1 MKKYSIF
8 VVMAA
13 MVFGAISCNK
23 AELGDNTPVDNTPT
37 VSDWSFTAEIEN
49 PTTKMSAEL
58 SGSTYDFTWET
69 GDVVKI
75 LYAGGSTTATAT
87 VSAGVASFTPA
98 AAIANDIPIWLVY
111 PSTLEA
117 SLDGNNLL
125 VPMPGVQKSSAPTG
139 LLVSKAVAG
148 APSVSFKHPV
158 GYYRFDVNGDG
169 VDVTRLTITSAASNN
184 LTAASLSLSFDG
196 EGVPTATPTSAVASL
211 TVDFDGAGTYF
222 VPVLP
227 GVTPAAGDL
236 TFQFYRGEAKT
247 EKAGAYKHGLAL
259 ENTRSSIVNWAD
271 LPAKATN
278 RYVSTSGDA
287 NNNGA
292 TASAPW
298 SFLKFKSFME
308 NSTENG
314 NSAREAAAL
323 ALYDGIN
330 IRLAAGT
337 YSPTVKVVPA
347 INITTNVIGA
357 DKATTIIDGGSSSN
371 ILFDIYAAN
380 ASGGMITFKNLTIQN
395 FTNTGSEGGAIRIGN
410 STRVFNILFEN
421 CAFSGNKTTASGK
434 SGGVFSVVGA
444 KSVLT
449 LKDCDFSS
457 NTGAS
462 CGGVLQAT
470 TSSTVT
476 FNSCTFTSNSAVTGG
491 VFSIQGTT
499 GVTCNDC
506 TFTTN
511 SATKYGGSGDHKD
524 VGAGAIVLRTSGDAI
539 TLNRCTFDRNTVT
552 GLGGAIAA
560 INNNTTITATD
571 CMFTGN
577 NAGSGWGSA
586 IHVSKN
592 LSCRIY
598 LDGCVFKGNTASSR
612 GVVATNSSACLVYM
626 NRVTFKDNTTANNN
640 AWGVA
645 VQAAGSV
652 VCMNNVTTNGNH
664 CTNASP
670 GNTTVFNADSGW
682 LITNSTIIDEPA
694 TALVRDNG
702 TVKTTVCNSIL
713 INTTS
718 ANNVFVIG
726 KGASYFDDCGH
737 NVLSC
742 DGAYNNA
749 TPVASDLCSVTSL
762 TGGAYNEVWN
772 SSNKYG
778 VYSWTNDLSG
788 FTPATQA
795 GVEDA
800 IKSYDIDFS
809 ANITG
814 VTHVGND
821 FYAWLEGIG
830 ALGKDGRGEPRG
842 SGNWWP
848 GAYQN

>member
-1 MKKYSIF
+1 M
-8 VVMAA
+8 MAA
-13 MVFGAISCNK
+13 ITLGAALSCEK
-23 AELGDNTPVDNTPT
+23 EMDVTEDVSVRPVTDG
-37 VSDWSFTAEIEN
+37 VAWSFTADVEEAL
-49 PTTKMSAEL
+49 TKMGDMDG
-58 SGSTYDFTWET
+58 SGNFAWANGDEVKVLYD
-69 GDVVKI
+69 
-75 LYAGGSTTATAT
+75 GGSTTATAS
-87 VSAGVASFTPA
+87 VSEGKTTFEPV
-98 AAIANDIPIWLVY
+98 IPEGIETIWLVY
-111 PSTLEA
+111 PSSMTA
-117 SLDGNNLL
+117 SLDGDNL
-125 VPMPGVQKSSAPTG
+125 VVDMPAVQKNALKG
-139 LLVSKAVAG
+139 YFVAKANFG
-148 APSVSFKHPV
+148 DESVSFKHPV
-158 GYYRFDVNGDG
+158 CYYKFVVDGDG
-169 VDVTRLTITSAASNN
+169 VDVTRLTLTSAASNN
-184 LTAASLSLSFDG
+184 LTAASLSLSFDASG
-196 EGVPTATPTSAVASL
+196 EPSVTPVSAAATL
-211 TVDFDGAGTYF
+211 TVDFSGAGTYY
-222 VPVLP
+222 VPVVP
-227 GVTPAAGDL
+227 GVSPVASDL

-247 EKAGAYKHGLAL
+247 EKAGAFRYSKEIDNNRADIL
-259 ENTRSSIVNWAD
+259 NWAS

-278 RYVSTSGDA
+278 RYVSTTGNAS
-287 NNNGA
+287 NNGA
-292 TASAPW
+292 TEEAPW
-298 SFLKFKSFME
+298 DWNTFKGFME
-308 NSTENG
+308 NS
-314 NSAREAAAL
+314 SSRDAATL
-323 ALYDGIN
+323 ALFDGIN

-337 YSPTVKVVPA
+337 YSPTAKVVPA

-357 DKATTIIDGGSSSN
+357 DKATTIIYGGSSSN

-380 ASGGMITFKNLTIQN
+380 ASEGKISFKNLTIQN

-410 STRVFNILFEN
+410 STRVFNVLFEN

-444 KSVLT
+444 NSSLT
-449 LKDCDFSS
+449 LNSCDFSS

-476 FNSCTFTSNSAVTGG
+476 FNNCTFTSNSAVTGG

-552 GLGGAIAA
+552 GFGGAIAA

-577 NAGSGWGSA
+577 NAGSGWGSV

-645 VQAAGSV
+645 VQAVGSV

-702 TVKTTVCNSIL
+702 KVKTTVCNSIL

-718 ANNVFVIG
+718 VNNVFVMG
-726 KGASYFDDCGH
+726 QGASYFDDRGH

-749 TPVASDLCSVTSL
+749 TPAASDKLSVTSL
-762 TGGAYNEVWN
+762 TGGSYSEVWN
-772 SSNKYG
+772 STNKYG
-778 VYSWTNDLSG
+778 VYTWTNDLSG
-788 FTPATQA
+788 FSPATQA
-795 GVEDA
+795 EVEDA
-800 IKSYDIDFS
+800 IKSYNIDFS
-809 ANITG
+809 ANIDG

-830 ALGKDGRGEPRG
+830 ALGKDGRGVTRTG
-842 SGNWWP
+842 SWWP

>member
-1 MKKYSIF
+1 M
-8 VVMAA
+8 
-13 MVFGAISCNK
+13 
-23 AELGDNTPVDNTPT
+23 
-37 VSDWSFTAEIEN
+37 EN
-49 PTTKMSAEL
+49 S
-58 SGSTYDFTWET
+58 SSR
-69 GDVVKI
+69 
-75 LYAGGSTTATAT
+75 TTAT
-87 VSAGVASFTPA
+87 
-98 AAIANDIPIWLVY
+98 
-111 PSTLEA
+111 
-117 SLDGNNLL
+117 
-125 VPMPGVQKSSAPTG
+125 
-139 LLVSKAVAG
+139 
-148 APSVSFKHPV
+148 
-158 GYYRFDVNGDG
+158 
-169 VDVTRLTITSAASNN
+169 
-184 LTAASLSLSFDG
+184 
-196 EGVPTATPTSAVASL
+196 
-211 TVDFDGAGTYF
+211 
-222 VPVLP
+222 
-227 GVTPAAGDL
+227 
-236 TFQFYRGEAKT
+236 
-247 EKAGAYKHGLAL
+247 LAL
-259 ENTRSSIVNWAD
+259 
-271 LPAKATN
+271 
-278 RYVSTSGDA
+278 
-287 NNNGA
+287 
-292 TASAPW
+292 
-298 SFLKFKSFME
+298 F
-308 NSTENG
+308 
-314 NSAREAAAL
+314 
-323 ALYDGIN
+323 DGIN

-337 YSPTVKVVPA
+337 YSPTAKVNPG
-347 INITTNVIGA
+347 INITTNVIGE
-357 DKATTIIDGGSSSN
+357 DKATTIIDGGSSST
-371 ILFDIYAAN
+371 ILFDIYAAG
-380 ASGGMITFKNLTIQN
+380 ASGGKISFKNFTIRN
-395 FTNTGSEGGAIRIGN
+395 FTNTGSEGGAIRIGT
-410 STRVFNILFEN
+410 SDRVFNVLFDN
-421 CAFSGNKTTASGK
+421 CAFSGNKTTGSGK

-444 KSVLT
+444 NSSLT
-449 LKDCDFSS
+449 LKGCDFSS
-457 NTGAS
+457 NVGAS

-476 FNSCTFTSNSAVTGG
+476 FNNCTFTSNSAVTGG

-539 TLNRCTFDRNTVT
+539 TLTRCTFDRNTVT

-560 INNNTTITATD
+560 INSNTIITATD

-577 NAGSGWGSA
+577 NADSGWGSA

-726 KGASYFDDCGH
+726 KGASYFDDCGY

-742 DGAYNNA
+742 NGTYNNA
-749 TPVASDLCSVTSL
+749 APAASDKLSVSSL
-762 TGGAYNEVWN
+762 TGGLYSEVWN
-772 SSNKYG
+772 STKKYG
-778 VYSWTNDLSG
+778 VYTWTNDLSG
-788 FTPATQA
+788 FTPATQDK
-795 GVEDA
+795 VETA
-800 IKSYDIDFS
+800 IKSYDVDFS
-809 ANITG
+809 ANIAG

-821 FYAWLEGIG
+821 FYSWLDSID

-842 SGNWWP
+842 DGDWWP